1 MNVEGKCPVN
11 QLLAVACGGALGAL
25 LRYLLQT
32 SLVYQG
38 KFPMAIF
45 IANVVGSFA
54 MGVMFVM
61 LQDKSLVAEWLRP
74 FLMVGL
80 LGAFTTFSTF
90 SLDTIR
96 LLEAGQVITALS
108 NVLLSV
114 IVAIGAAYAGVM
126 LARMLSQ

>member
-1 MNVEGKCPVN
+1 VN
-11 QLLAVACGGALGAL
+11 QLIAVACGGALGAL
-25 LRYLLQT
+25 LRYFLQT
-32 SLVYQG
+32 FLVYSG

-45 IANVVGSFA
+45 IANVVGSLA
-54 MGVMFVM
+54 MGALFVI
-61 LQDKSLVAEWLRP
+61 LQEKSLFAEWLRA

-96 LLEAGQVITALS
+96 LLEAGQVMTALS

-114 IVAIGAAYAGVM
+114 VVAVGAAYVGVT

>member
-1 MNVEGKCPVN
+1 MN
-11 QLLAVACGGALGAL
+11 QLIAVACGGALGAL
-25 LRYLLQT
+25 LRYLIQMT
-32 SLVYQG
+32 LVYSG

-45 IANVVGSFA
+45 IANVLGSLL
-54 MGVMFVM
+54 MGVLFVL
-61 LQDKSLVAEWLRP
+61 LQEKSLFAEWLRP

-96 LLEAGQVITALS
+96 LLEAGQVMTALS
-108 NVLLSV
+108 NVILSV
-114 IVAIGAAYAGVM
+114 VVAIGAAYIGVM

>member
-1 MNVEGKCPVN
+1 MN
-11 QLLAVACGGALGAL
+11 QLIAVACGGALGAL
-25 LRYLLQT
+25 LRYFLQT
-32 SLVYQG
+32 SLVYSG

-45 IANVVGSFA
+45 IANVIGSLL
-54 MGVMFVM
+54 MGVLFVL
-61 LQDKSLVAEWLRP
+61 LQEKSLFAEWLRP

-96 LLEAGQVITALS
+96 LLEAGQVMTALS
-108 NVLLSV
+108 NVILSV
-114 IVAIGAAYAGVM
+114 VVAIGAAYVGVM

>member
-1 MNVEGKCPVN
+1 VN
-11 QLLAVACGGALGAL
+11 QLIAVACGGALGAL

-32 SLVYQG
+32 SLVYSG

-45 IANVVGSFA
+45 IANVIGSLM
-54 MGVMFVM
+54 MGVLFVL
-61 LQDKSLVAEWLRP
+61 LQEKSLFAEWLRP

-96 LLEAGQVITALS
+96 LLETGQVMTALS
-108 NVLLSV
+108 NVILSV
-114 IVAIGAAYAGVM
+114 VVAIGAAYVGVM

>member
-1 MNVEGKCPVN
+1 MN
-11 QLLAVACGGALGAL
+11 QLIAVACGGALGAL

-32 SLVYQG
+32 SLVYSG

-45 IANVVGSFA
+45 IANVIGSLL
-54 MGVMFVM
+54 MGVLFVL
-61 LQDKSLVAEWLRP
+61 LQEKSLFAEWLRP

-96 LLEAGQVITALS
+96 LLETGQVMTALS
-108 NVLLSV
+108 NVILSV
-114 IVAIGAAYAGVM
+114 VVAIGAAYVGVT

>member
-1 MNVEGKCPVN
+1 MN
-11 QLLAVACGGALGAL
+11 QLIAVACGGALGAL

-32 SLVYQG
+32 SLVYSG

-45 IANVVGSFA
+45 IANVIGSLL
-54 MGVMFVM
+54 MGVLFVL
-61 LQDKSLVAEWLRP
+61 LQEKSLFAQWLRP

-96 LLEAGQVITALS
+96 LLETGQVMTALS
-108 NVLLSV
+108 NVILSV
-114 IVAIGAAYAGVM
+114 VVAIGAAYVGVT

>member
-1 MNVEGKCPVN
+1 MN
-11 QLLAVACGGALGAL
+11 QLIAVACGGALGAL

-32 SLVYQG
+32 SFVYSG

-45 IANVVGSFA
+45 IANVIGSLL
-54 MGVMFVM
+54 MGVLFVL
-61 LQDKSLVAEWLRP
+61 LQEKSLFAQWLRP

-96 LLEAGQVITALS
+96 LLETGQVMTALS
-108 NVLLSV
+108 NVILSV
-114 IVAIGAAYAGVM
+114 VVAIGAAYVGVT

>member
-1 MNVEGKCPVN
+1 VN
-11 QLLAVACGGALGAL
+11 QLIAVACGGALGAL
-25 LRYLLQT
+25 LRYLIQMT
-32 SLVYQG
+32 LVYSG

-45 IANVVGSFA
+45 IANVLGSLL
-54 MGVMFVM
+54 MGVLFVL
-61 LQDKSLVAEWLRP
+61 LQEKSLFAEWLRP

-96 LLEAGQVITALS
+96 LLEAGQVMTALS
-108 NVLLSV
+108 NVILSV
-114 IVAIGAAYAGVM
+114 VVAIGAAYIGVM